1 MQCDAL
7 DLKNGL
13 RWVESGPKVPQTYHR
28 KTGIKRYVAWS
39 LLIHSNCWIKWI
51 VSYVCYKRL
60 FSKFLF
66 LIFKVARIKKET
78 GVSIRIPPDNSNS
91 DIIRIEGSP
100 EGVSKAKVELI
111 EMVEKMVNNHRL
123 FWLLKIEMKFPLTT
137 LIARCSLAYSAFL
150 YTMYMYSNIMRTLC
164 VPKLLS

>member
-1 MQCDAL
+1 MWCFRSQKWLTLSWKWTQSSTDISSANR
-7 DLKNGL
+7 D
-13 RWVESGPKVPQTYHR
+13 QTVR
-28 KTGIKRYVAWS
+28 CMEFMDSFKLLNQVIYVFQ
-39 LLIHSNCWIKWI
+39 
-51 VSYVCYKRL
+51 CYKRL
-60 FSKFLF
+60 FSKCLF

-78 GVSIRIPPDNSNS
+78 GVSIRIPPDDSNS

-123 FWLLKIEMKFPLTT
+123 FWSLKIEIKFPLTT

-150 YTMYMYSNIMRTLC
+150 YTMYMYSNIVWTLC
-164 VPKLLS
+164 IPKLIS